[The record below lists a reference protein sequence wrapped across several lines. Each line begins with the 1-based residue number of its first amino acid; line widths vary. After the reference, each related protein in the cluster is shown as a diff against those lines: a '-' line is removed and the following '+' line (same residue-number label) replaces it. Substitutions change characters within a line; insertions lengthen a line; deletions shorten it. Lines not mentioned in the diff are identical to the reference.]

1 MSVGKYS
8 PTINNAYH
16 EDPEW
21 FYKVAVNGR
30 DPSGYD
36 SYGYDKKR
44 LDRAGNTEE
53 DYYLHEVDF
62 SEEYPDY
69 YLFDKTISEWNL
81 ERILKDFK
89 KPSSKSKLSP

>member
-8 PTINNAYH
+8 PTVHNAY
-16 EDPEW
+16 DTDQKW
-21 FYKVAVNGR
+21 FDKVAVNGR
-30 DPSGYD
+30 DPAGYD
-36 SYGYDKKR
+36 SYGYNDNN

-62 SEEYPDY
+62 SGEYPDY

-89 KPSSKSKLSP
+89 KPSSKSKLLL